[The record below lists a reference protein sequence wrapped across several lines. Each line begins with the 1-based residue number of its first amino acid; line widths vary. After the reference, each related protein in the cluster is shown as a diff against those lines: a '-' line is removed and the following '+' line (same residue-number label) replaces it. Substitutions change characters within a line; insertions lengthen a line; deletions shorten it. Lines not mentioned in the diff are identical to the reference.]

1 MVAAHHQHEQQQ
13 PQLTSPARGAA
24 PAANATQMI
33 HTRSCNG
40 REVCSCILRLQS
52 AYFQKNL
59 VAKTRKK
66 PASATPEAS
75 PAKKP
80 RRAAYR
86 PVKNLQRFD
95 TQVKQ
100 LIAVFLQPAE
110 LARLSM
116 VNKAMREEAE
126 TIAMRGTKEFVAAP
140 SRAEFLLKD
149 SKQEHESW
157 ARYLHVQMNCVHRL
171 LVYYTGYRTGQ
182 MRRDYA
188 HWTFGVVEIDP
199 NDPSLVVLPNTWKFH
214 EHEPWVRKRANGKD
228 GEWLLR
234 DAYKRNRAPKQFGRQ
249 VKEWAST
256 LRPGSFVAVAYQNA
270 GSEETA
276 WWEAQ
281 VWHVWRAQEQPDPV
295 TVYDAENDANL
306 QVLPTDLL
314 EHFKQNPLHVIDVCS
329 TPRKLCTRCAH
340 RGHSFFFCHV
350 ERGHPMQ

>member
-1 MVAAHHQHEQQQ
+1 MVAAHPQEQ
-13 PQLTSPARGAA
+13 LKSPARETA
-24 PAANATQMI
+24 PAPGSPRMI
-33 HTRSCNG
+33 HTRSCNR

-66 PASATPEAS
+66 PPSATPDAS

-80 RRAAYR
+80 RRAPYR

-116 VNKAMREEAE
+116 VRVVAKVRGHSLHPRGAITDLLYTCVCVQVNKAMLEEAE
-126 TIAMRGTKEFVAAP
+126 TIAMRGTKEFVTAP
-140 SRAEFLLKD
+140 ARAEFLLKD
-149 SKQEHESW
+149 TKQEHESW
-157 ARYLHVQMNCVHRL
+157 ARYLHVQMNCVRGPATDWRVVLCTVLADTDTLLVWTAQVHRL

-182 MRRDYA
+182 MRREYA

-234 DAYKRNRAPKQFGRQ
+234 DAYKRSRAPKRFGQQ
-249 VKEWAST
+249 VKEWATT
-256 LRPGSFVAVAYQNA
+256 LRPGSFVAVAVRRVVCVCGCV
-270 GSEETA
+270 GSRPS
-276 WWEAQ
+276 
-281 VWHVWRAQEQPDPV
+281 VM
-295 TVYDAENDANL
+295 
-306 QVLPTDLL
+306 
-314 EHFKQNPLHVIDVCS
+314 C
-329 TPRKLCTRCAH
+329 
-340 RGHSFFFCHV
+340 
-350 ERGHPMQ
+350 